1 MGTVTMSLGCLLAV
15 LVFGVA
21 LASAN
26 DKRGKEM
33 ILKNCHCTCFDEDI
47 PHPDVCN
54 ATTPGAC
61 NAYADAEVV
70 FVSRSEWHARPPIKP
85 LLDLETI
92 PAPYVVI
99 SHTATK
105 SCFTKDQCLPHIRS
119 IQAFHI
125 ESHGWLDIGYN
136 FLVGG
141 DGLVYIGRGWDK
153 QGAYTH
159 KYHQNSIE
167 ISFIGTFRE
176 ETPSAAQIA
185 TTKKLLQIGLRENKL
200 AKDYKLLEHKQ
211 VGVPHTQRP
220 GDHLYDIIKTWE
232 HWDPNH

>member
-1 MGTVTMSLGCLLAV
+1 MKYWN
-15 LVFGVA
+15 LVFAVCGI
-21 LASAN
+21 SAIVEATT
-26 DKRGKEM
+26 DRPGKSV
-33 ILKNCHCTCFDEDI
+33 ILKNCHCTCYDEDA
-47 PHPDVCN
+47 PHPDICD
-54 ATTPGAC
+54 ATTKNIS
-61 NAYADAEVV
+61 NAYVDSEITFVTRAE
-70 FVSRSEWHARPPIKP
+70 WGARPPTKM
-85 LLDLETI
+85 LLDLETV

-105 SCFTKDQCLPHIRS
+105 SCYSKSQCLPHIRS

-136 FLVGG
+136 FLIGG
-141 DGLVYIGRGWDK
+141 DGFVYIGRGWDK

-176 ETPSAAQIA
+176 ERPTQVQLDTAR
-185 TTKKLLQIGLRENKL
+185 KLMQIGVRENKL
-200 AKDYKLLEHKQ
+200 ARDYKLLEHKQ
-211 VGVPHTQRP
+211 VGLPHTQRP
-220 GDHLYDIIKTWE
+220 GDLLYDIIKTWE